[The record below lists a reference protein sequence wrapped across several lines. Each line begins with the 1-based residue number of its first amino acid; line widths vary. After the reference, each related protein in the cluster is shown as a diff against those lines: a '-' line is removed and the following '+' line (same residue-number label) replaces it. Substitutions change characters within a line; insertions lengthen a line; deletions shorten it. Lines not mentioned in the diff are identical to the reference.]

1 MDRLDQIRET
11 FAKNGTR
18 LGTGEFR
25 RYDKRFEVIRDVIA
39 SGEIGTPSGAIFFG
53 ASSLMHGHIH
63 TIDTLSFLLGDPG
76 IVRVR
81 GKLPRYRY
89 HLSCIL
95 LKMAAISLR
104 TGELPDVD
112 AASMAGN
119 HVPEDPEA
127 VYELEF
133 ANGVMATSAHTGS
146 GAVCTLPFSL
156 T

>member
-1 MDRLDQIRET
+1 MRQAIASSMDRLDQIRET

-81 GKLPRYRY
+81 G
-89 HLSCIL
+89 
-95 LKMAAISLR
+95 
-104 TGELPDVD
+104 ELPDVD

>member
-1 MDRLDQIRET
+1 MT
-11 FAKNGTR
+11 
-18 LGTGEFR
+18 
-25 RYDKRFEVIRDVIA
+25 
-39 SGEIGTPSGAIFFG
+39 
-53 ASSLMHGHIH
+53 
-63 TIDTLSFLLGDPG
+63 
-76 IVRVR
+76 
-81 GKLPRYRY
+81 RYRC
-89 HLSCIL
+89 HLGCIL